1 MWAVSCEI
9 PPPNRRTA
17 ACRRSWGGAIHA
29 RRRTRCA
36 RVSAMA
42 PIITA
47 SSLPE
52 TASASSV
59 GTGRKA
65 RPKRAPIER
74 LRELFDSLR
83 VDSTG

>member
-36 RVSAMA
+36 SVSAMI
-42 PIITA
+42 PDHHR
-47 SSLPE
+47 E
-52 TASASSV
+52 FV
-59 GTGRKA
+59 A
-65 RPKRAPIER
+65 RNRCCVLGWDWSEGATESRADRATQRAIR
-74 LRELFDSLR
+74 FIAR
-83 VDSTG
+83 